1 MEERPL
7 YAVGDEVPLRPGTLQ
22 KFNSGFE
29 QPTPGEVRSLIRILG
44 MTGTE
49 VADFVGVKNSRTIRK
64 WQEVKES
71 DADGQVNRNK
81 NEIPYSAWRLL
92 LLHAKLILEP

>member
-7 YAVGDEVPLRPGTLQ
+7 YDVGDAVPLRPGALK
-22 KFNSGFE
+22 KFNGGFE
-29 QPTPGEVRSLIRILG
+29 QPSPGEVRSLIRILG
-44 MTGTE
+44 MTGAE

-64 WQEVKES
+64 WQEFKE
-71 DADGQVNRNK
+71 ADPEGKINRNK

-92 LLHAKLILEP
+92 LLRAKLILEP